1 MNSKDDSVY
10 LNHMVDA
17 IAKIE
22 KYLEG
27 IKHSEFV
34 ENSLLQDGV
43 IREIEIIGEAA
54 KRISAEIRSKNK
66 NIPWKDI
73 TGMRDKLIHDYFG
86 VDIEAVW
93 VTATTDISKLKV
105 DIKRILQSH

>member
-54 KRISAEIRSKNK
+54 KRISAKYAAKIRIFPGK
-66 NIPWKDI
+66 
-73 TGMRDKLIHDYFG
+73 
-86 VDIEAVW
+86 
-93 VTATTDISKLKV
+93 
-105 DIKRILQSH
+105 ILLE